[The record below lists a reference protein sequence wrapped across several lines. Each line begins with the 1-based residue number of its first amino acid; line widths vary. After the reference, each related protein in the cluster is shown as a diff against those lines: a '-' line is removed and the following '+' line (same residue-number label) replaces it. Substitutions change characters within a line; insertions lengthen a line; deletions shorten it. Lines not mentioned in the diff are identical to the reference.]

1 MSGHSKWANIKRRK
15 AAVDA
20 KKGAVFTK
28 LGKELIAA
36 ARDGGGNPDTNFR
49 LRMAIDKARAANM
62 PMDNIQRSIMKGT
75 GEGDE
80 GAVYDEFAY
89 EGYGPGGVAIMVDLM
104 SENRNRTAQEIRH
117 LFSRHGGSLGE
128 SGCVAWMFKKQGSI
142 ILAKEHNRISEDD
155 LLLVALEAGAE
166 DLRNEEEV
174 YEVVTSPGDLE
185 RVARALTAAG
195 LKVAEAETAMVP
207 QSTVSL
213 EGETAE
219 KCLELMDALEE
230 HEDVQ
235 HVYANLE
242 VK

>member
-36 ARDGGGNPDTNFR
+36 AREGGGNPDINFR

-75 GEGDE
+75 GEADE
-80 GAVYDEFAY
+80 GTVYDEFAY

-104 SENRNRTAQEIRH
+104 SENRNRTAQEMRH
-117 LFSRHGGSLGE
+117 LFSRHGGNLGE

-142 ILAKEHNRISEDD
+142 ILAKENNTVTEDD
-155 LLLVALEAGAE
+155 LMLLALDAGAE
-166 DLRNEEEV
+166 DIRNEEDA
-174 YEVVTSPGDLE
+174 YEVITAPGDLE
-185 RVARALTAAG
+185 RVAKSLAEAG
-195 LKVAEAETAMVP
+195 LKVAEAEVAMVP
-207 QSTVSL
+207 QSTVGL
-213 EGETAE
+213 EGEAAD
-219 KCLELMDALEE
+219 KCLELIDALEE